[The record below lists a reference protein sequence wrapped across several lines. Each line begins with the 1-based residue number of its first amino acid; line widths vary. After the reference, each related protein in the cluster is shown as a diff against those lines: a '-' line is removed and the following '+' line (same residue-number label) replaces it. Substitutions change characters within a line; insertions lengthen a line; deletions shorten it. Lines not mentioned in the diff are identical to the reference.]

1 MQIMKNWIFLFSL
14 MVVFPTFSKA
24 QIGPLKD
31 RLKSAISGD
40 SDEVARGLKEALESG
55 VNKGTDILALKDG
68 YYMSA
73 YKILIPEEAQTVVR
87 RLKNVPGFANL
98 EDDLTERLNRA
109 AEDAAS
115 RAKPIFKK
123 AITSMSIADAMNILM
138 GNKNAATLY
147 LHKTTYDALYQEFIP
162 VIRQS
167 LNTVNANTLWES
179 AVTAYNRIPM
189 VQKVNPKL
197 DDHVTRKA
205 LDGLFG
211 MVEKE
216 ELEIRTNV
224 NARSSEL
231 LRSVFA
237 RQDKK

>member
-40 SDEVARGLKEALESG
+40 SDEVAMGLKEALESG

>member
-1 MQIMKNWIFLFSL
+1 MKYRFLFLS
-14 MVVFPTFSKA
+14 TFILFSIGCSA

-31 RLKSAISGD
+31 RIKAAVSGD
-40 SDEVARGLKEALESG
+40 SDEVAKGLKEALEVG
-55 VNKGTDILALKDG
+55 VNKGTDILSVKDG
-68 YYMSA
+68 YYKSA
-73 YKILIPEEAQTVVR
+73 YKIFIPEEAQPVVK
-87 RLKNVPGFANL
+87 RLKNVPGFGNL

-109 AEDAAS
+109 AEDAAT

-138 GNKNAATLY
+138 GKNNAATQY

-167 LNTVNANTLWES
+167 LNTVNAQELWET

-231 LRSVFA
+231 LKSVFA

>member
-1 MQIMKNWIFLFSL
+1 MQTMKHWIFLFSL

-24 QIGPLKD
+24 QIGSLKD

-40 SDEVARGLKEALESG
+40 SDEVAMGLKEALESG

-68 YYMSA
+68 YYKSA